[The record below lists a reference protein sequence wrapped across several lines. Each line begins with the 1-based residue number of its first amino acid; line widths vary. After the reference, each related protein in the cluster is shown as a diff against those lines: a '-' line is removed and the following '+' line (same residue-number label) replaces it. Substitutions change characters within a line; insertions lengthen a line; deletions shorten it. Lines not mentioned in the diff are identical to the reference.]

1 MTNDTVKETW
11 IDKLVD
17 ELVVAK
23 NDISELSIEH
33 DQLNN
38 LVRILFNNARLDYN
52 GEGLTLTNDTAV
64 YEYLR
69 ALNPTCYNARLDKLK
84 ADREAEEL
92 EKSKAAKGKKEA

>member
-23 NDISELSIEH
+23 NDISELSIERN
-33 DQLNN
+33 QLNS

-69 ALNPTCYNARLDKLK
+69 ALNYTCYNARLNKLK

>member
-1 MTNDTVKETW
+1 MTNDTAKETW

-23 NDISELSIEH
+23 DDISELSVEH
-33 DQLNN
+33 NQLNN
-38 LVRILFNNARLDYN
+38 LIRILFNNARLDYN
-52 GEGLTLTNDTAV
+52 GEGLTLANDTAV

-69 ALNPTCYNARLDKLK
+69 ALKPTYYNEKLDKLK